1 MRIIDAIWEKRN
13 LGVECTEF
21 EIAPDEDIGEV
32 KGIIQKY
39 QTEYQ
44 IAKVPV
50 GNVGMQL
57 MLQEQ
62 GFRFYE
68 TNLQLERK
76 IGTVES
82 LPRIYSRF
90 EKDITFRDATDE
102 EIEKILEEVMDGHMF
117 TTDKVALDPHFSPEL
132 SGRRYS
138 LWARDILKAGAKTVV
153 GLYRGEVASF
163 TIYEIKNHYFQA
175 FIGGMLSG
183 YRDMGLGFIPLC
195 VTAKHISQAGGG
207 LLRTGV
213 SSNNPAILR
222 LQLSFGAHIK
232 SMTNIFVKHL

>member
-1 MRIIDAIWEKRN
+1 MRIINAEWEKRN
-13 LGVECTEF
+13 LGVDCTEF
-21 EIAPDEDIGEV
+21 EIAQGEDIDEARN
-32 KGIIQKY
+32 IIQSY

-57 MLQEQ
+57 MLQELD
-62 GFRFYE
+62 FRFYE
-68 TNLQLERK
+68 TNLQLERR
-76 IGTVES
+76 ISGAES

-90 EKDITFRDATDE
+90 ENDITFRDATDG
-102 EIEKILEEVMDGHMF
+102 EIEDIFREVADGHMF

-138 LWARDILKAGAKTVV
+138 LWARDILETGAKTVV
-153 GLYRGEVASF
+153 GLYKGEVASF
-163 TIYEIKNHYFQA
+163 TIYEIKDRYYQA
-175 FIGGMLSG
+175 FIGGMLG
-183 YRDMGLGFIPLC
+183 RYRDMGLGFIPLY
-195 VTAKHISQAGGG
+195 VTAKHISQEGGG

-222 LQLSFGAHIK
+222 LQLSFGAYIK
-232 SMTNIFVKHL
+232 NMTNIFIKHL

>member
-1 MRIIDAIWEKRN
+1 MRIIDAKWEKRN
-13 LGVECTEF
+13 LGVDCTEF
-21 EIAPDEDIGEV
+21 EINSKENIYEV
-32 KGIIQKY
+32 KSIIQMY

-50 GNVGMQL
+50 GNVEMQL

-76 IGTVES
+76 ISSAES

-102 EIEKILEEVMDGHMF
+102 EIENILEKVADGHMF
-117 TTDKVALDPHFSPEL
+117 TTDKVALDPCFSPEL

-138 LWARDILKAGAKTVV
+138 LWARDVLKSGAKTVV
-153 GLYRGEVASF
+153 GLYKGKVASF
-163 TIYEIKNHYFQA
+163 TIYEIKDRYYQA
-175 FIGGMLSG
+175 FIGGMLGG
-183 YRDMGLGFIPLC
+183 YRDKGLGFIPLY

-207 LLRTGV
+207 MLRTGV
-213 SSNNPAILR
+213 SSNNPSILR
-222 LQLSFGAHIK
+222 LQLSFGAHII
-232 SMTNIFVKHL
+232 SMTNIFAKHL

>member
-1 MRIIDAIWEKRN
+1 MRIIDAKWEKRN

-21 EIAPDEDIGEV
+21 EISSGEDIAEV
-32 KGIIQKY
+32 KNLIQTY
-39 QTEYQ
+39 HTDYQ

-50 GNVGMQL
+50 GNVAIQL

-62 GFRFYE
+62 GFYFYE

-76 IGTVES
+76 IGSVES
-82 LPRIYSRF
+82 LPHIYSRF
-90 EKDITFRDATDE
+90 EKSITFRDAEDE
-102 EIEKILEEVMDGHMF
+102 EIEKILEEVADGHMF

-138 LWARDILKAGAKTVV
+138 LWARDILKSGAKTVV
-153 GLYRGEVASF
+153 GLYKGEVASF
-163 TIYEIKNHYFQA
+163 TIYEIKDRYYQA
-175 FIGGMLSG
+175 FIGGMLGG
-183 YRDMGLGFIPLC
+183 YRDMGLGFIPLY

-207 LLRTGV
+207 VLRTGV
-213 SSNNPAILR
+213 SSNNLAILR
-222 LQLSFGAHIK
+222 LQLSFGAYIK

>member
-1 MRIIDAIWEKRN
+1 MKIIDAKWEKRN

-21 EIAPDEDIGEV
+21 EIISEENIAEARN
-32 KGIIQKY
+32 IIQKY
-39 QTEYQ
+39 RTEYQ

-50 GNVGMQL
+50 GNVEMQL

-68 TNLQLERK
+68 TNFQLERK
-76 IGTVES
+76 IGTSES

-90 EKDITFRDATDE
+90 EKDITFRDATNE
-102 EIEKILEEVMDGHMF
+102 EIEGILEEVAVGDMF
-117 TTDKVALDPHFSPEL
+117 TTDKVALDPYFSPEL

-138 LWARDILKAGAKTVV
+138 LWARDILNTGAKTVV
-153 GLYRGEVASF
+153 GLYREKVVSF
-163 TIYEIKNHYFQA
+163 TIYETKDQYFQA
-175 FIGGMLSG
+175 FIGGMING
-183 YRDMGLGFIPLC
+183 YKNKGLGFIPLH

-207 LLRTGV
+207 ILRTGV

-222 LQLSFGAHIK
+222 LQLSFGAYIR
-232 SMTNIFVKHL
+232 SMTNVFVKHL

>member
-1 MRIIDAIWEKRN
+1 MRIIDAKWEKRN

-21 EIAPDEDIGEV
+21 EIASEENIAEVEDI
-32 KGIIQKY
+32 IQTYK
-39 QTEYQ
+39 TEYQ

-57 MLQEQ
+57 MLQNY
-62 GFRFYE
+62 GFQFYE

-76 IGTVES
+76 IGASES

-102 EIEKILEEVMDGHMF
+102 EIARILEEVAQGDMF
-117 TTDKVALDPHFSPEL
+117 TTDKVALDPYFSQEL

-138 LWARDILKAGAKTVV
+138 LWARDILDAGAKTVV
-153 GLYRGEVASF
+153 GLYKGKVASF
-163 TIYEIKNHYFQA
+163 TIYEIKDRYFLA

-183 YRDMGLGFIPLC
+183 YRDMGLGFIPLY

-222 LQLSFGAHIK
+222 LQLSFGAHIR